1 MNGVPG
7 MRFRPSGPD
16 ASLFAP
22 THVGPVLQPAKPPVI
37 CLSSVFVLMSMTS
50 TDLLLRSV
58 KYIRL
63 AALSTAAISNEKLV
77 PVVTLGMRIVAIN
90 DRKELPPPL
99 PPLHAL
105 SIKQTAKAA
114 AALESLVMS
123 VSLFIALMSEF
134 RISLC
139 AVN

>member
-1 MNGVPG
+1 
-7 MRFRPSGPD
+7 MRFSPSGPD
-16 ASLFAP
+16 LSLVAP
-22 THVGPVLQPAKPPVI
+22 THVGPVSQPENPPVI
-37 CLSSVFVLMSMTS
+37 FLSSVFVRMSITS

-99 PPLHAL
+99 PPPLHAL
-105 SIKQTAKAA
+105 SIRQTAKGA
-114 AALESLVMS
+114 
-123 VSLFIALMSEF
+123 
-134 RISLC
+134 
-139 AVN
+139 

>member
-7 MRFRPSGPD
+7 MIFRPSGPD
-16 ASLFAP
+16 IGLLAP
-22 THVGPVLQPAKPPVI
+22 THVGPVLQPKKPPVI

-63 AALSTAAISNEKLV
+63 AALSTAAMSNEKLV

-90 DRKELPPPL
+90 DRKELPPP
-99 PPLHAL
+99 PPLLHAL

-123 VSLFIALMSEF
+123 
-134 RISLC
+134 
-139 AVN
+139 